1 MKDLAAHVRSQF
13 PALASGAVF
22 FDGPGGTQVPQAVI
36 DAVAAYFRE
45 ANANEHGLFA
55 TSRRS
60 DEIIAAGRSAMADFF
75 NARSADEIVFGANMT
90 TLTFHL
96 SRSLGQL
103 LQPGDEV
110 VVTRLDHD
118 ANIAPWLYLQ
128 EKGAV
133 IRWLEFHPEDCT
145 LDLGGLERVLTKKTR
160 IVAVG
165 CASNAFGT
173 INDVP
178 RIIAAARQ
186 VGALTFVDAVHYA
199 PHRPIDVQL
208 LGCDFLACSPYKFYG
223 PHSGVLF
230 GRREVLESL
239 RAYKVRP
246 SGRRHPG
253 LFRDRHQEPRRPSP
267 ASRPPSTISPPSAA
281 IWERLPGFDRY
292 ESGRRRWLKQAM
304 AVIMEHESLLF
315 SRLLAGLQEIPG
327 LRLLGISDPARLSER
342 TPTACFT
349 LPGLAPAKI
358 AETLGQEGI
367 QVWDGDYYAWEAM
380 NFLGLGDDGGAVR
393 AGLCHVQHRG
403 RSGPL
408 PGSLEQDRALSSPE
422 IPVVASPELFVE
434 AIIPN
439 TRSCPVFP
447 SGRSR
452 G

>member
-22 FDGPGGTQVPQAVI
+22 FDGPGGTQVPQTVI

-55 TSRRS
+55 SSRRS

-133 IRWLEFHPEDCT
+133 IRWLEFRPEDCT
-145 LDLGGLERVLTKKTR
+145 LDLGGLERLLTKKTR

-178 RIIAAARQ
+178 RIVAAARQ

-230 GRREVLESL
+230 GRREVLESV

-246 SGRRHPG
+246 S
-253 LFRDRHQEPRRPSP
+253 
-267 ASRPPSTISPPSAA
+267 AAA
-281 IWERLPGFDRY
+281 IPDCFETGTKNHEAIAGIAAAVDYLAAIGRDLGAASGFDHY

-315 SRLLAGLQEIPG
+315 TRLLVGLQEIPG
-327 LRLLGISDPARLSER
+327 LRLLGISDPARASER

-358 AETLGQEGI
+358 AESLGQEGI

-380 NFLGLGDDGGAVR
+380 NFLGLGDRGGAVR
-393 AGLCHVQHRG
+393 AGLSMYNTGVEVDRF
-403 RSGPL
+403 
-408 PGSLEQDRALSSPE
+408 LETLSR
-422 IPVVASPELFVE
+422 IA
-434 AIIPN
+434 
-439 TRSCPVFP
+439 R
-447 SGRSR
+447 
-452 G
+452 